1 MEENKIVGWRKDDSH
16 WLLSIEEDDEEMKG
30 SFPQPPTPKEPMD
43 FLSRSWS
50 LSASEISK
58 ALLAQKQKHAFH
70 NNKPDAIPEADDD
83 VALPQNNNLSR
94 QMKQRNGRKTV
105 GRWFNP
111 KEYSISSSGGVQK
124 KDKARLEKAHMHA
137 VLSVAGLAAAVAAV
151 AAEADNDNSS
161 SGAALASATE
171 LLASHCIEM
180 AESAGVE
187 HERVAAVVRSAV
199 DIRSATHLLT
209 LTAAAAT
216 ALRGE
221 AALKAR
227 LPREAKRN
235 AAISPCDKAALLM
248 EAYPAATNH
257 KEMEEDDPPFEGD
270 LLQITRKGLLRWKH
284 VSVYINK
291 NYQVVIKLKSKH
303 VGGAFSKKNKSIV
316 YEVFDDTTAWP
327 FKKEKENGEIY
338 FGVRTA
344 QALLEFKCKNKIH
357 RQKWVDGIQNLL
369 HRATSIEESENSLRM
384 LNINKSI

>member
-1 MEENKIVGWRKDDSH
+1 MEENRIVGWKKDGD

-30 SFPQPPTPKEPMD
+30 SVPQPPTPKEPMD

-58 ALLAQKQKHAFH
+58 ALLAQKQKHAYAAATFDK
-70 NNKPDAIPEADDD
+70 NKPDVIPETDND
-83 VALPQNNNLSR
+83 VAVAVAQNNLSR
-94 QMKQRNGRKTV
+94 EMMKQRNGRKTGAIGI
-105 GRWFNP
+105 GRWLNP
-111 KEYSISSSGGVQK
+111 KEYSISK
-124 KDKARLEKAHMHA
+124 
-137 VLSVAGLAAAVAAV
+137 
-151 AAEADNDNSS
+151 
-161 SGAALASATE
+161 
-171 LLASHCIEM
+171 M
-180 AESAGVE
+180 AESVGVE
-187 HERVAAVVRSAV
+187 HQRVAAVVRSAV
-199 DIRSATHLLT
+199 HIRGATHLLT

-216 ALRGE
+216 ADKFWFEKALRGE

-235 AAISPCDKAALLM
+235 ATISPCDKAALM
-248 EAYPAATNH
+248 ED

-327 FKKEKENGEIY
+327 LKKEKENGEIY

-369 HRATSIEESENSLRM
+369 HRASSIEESENSLRM